1 MDIERSQIE
10 RVATLAKQLQDR
22 LLVWELGNH
31 RKFEEIARA
40 EAIKLR
46 SASYGDTI
54 LRAVG
59 RAYENSAQTEGL
71 GGLTGIGASFR
82 SFGQSVG
89 RWGRH
94 QFCCRCRCCRSR
106 CGCPLAVLPVNLCD
120 LVRRLLLRYAA
131 AASAVTSV
139 AIVQKKVEAQQEK
152 KVSLCLHR

>member
-94 QFCCRCRCCRSR
+94 RFCCRCCRLCCEP
-106 CGCPLAVLPVNLCD
+106 GCTLGESHLRD
-120 LVRRLLLRYAA
+120 LVRRLLPRYAA